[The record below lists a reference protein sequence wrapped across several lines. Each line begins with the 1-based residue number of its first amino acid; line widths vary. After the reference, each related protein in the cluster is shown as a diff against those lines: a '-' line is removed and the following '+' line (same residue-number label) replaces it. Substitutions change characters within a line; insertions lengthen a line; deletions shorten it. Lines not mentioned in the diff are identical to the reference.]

1 LIVVYSGN
9 LINVVM
15 ALLFVVRISNLPQ
28 VEDILGIVVMIM
40 GFGLGY
46 IAFAKPAQNIPFL
59 SLHSLGKRLMIIFFL
74 RLRYSYPSGSTIEV
88 FLVFIPVP
96 VKTITFFS

>member
-1 LIVVYSGN
+1 MEVGTGDFNRRIDLIVVYTAN

-28 VEDILGIVVMIM
+28 VEAFLGVIVMIM

-46 IAFAKPAQNIPFL
+46 IAFLNRRINRDKWETCLLLPIFSSLLL
-59 SLHSLGKRLMIIFFL
+59 SLYFRFDKR
-74 RLRYSYPSGSTIEV
+74 
-88 FLVFIPVP
+88 
-96 VKTITFFS
+96 